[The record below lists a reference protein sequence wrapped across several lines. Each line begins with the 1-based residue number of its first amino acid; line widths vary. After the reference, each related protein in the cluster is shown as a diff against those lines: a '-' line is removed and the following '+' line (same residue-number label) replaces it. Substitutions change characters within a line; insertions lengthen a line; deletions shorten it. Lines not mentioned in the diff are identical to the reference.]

1 MDLDEQVSDMLG
13 EMYQAHLWWHDY
25 RASGSMVQEYR
36 GRTWRSI
43 TKHFV
48 LFRHFKDTRASN
60 CATRLNSPHTFII
73 ESKHQFVHSE
83 SKIKTSYR
91 SYLIVTLFRESA
103 TLCIYIFFTH
113 ARAHAHI
120 PARAGW
126 PDSQGQME
134 TVNIALILS
143 KWLLCYSDLV
153 QESRYFLQ
161 DTFFI

>member
-1 MDLDEQVSDMLG
+1 MLG
-13 EMYQAHLWWHDY
+13 EMYQAYLWWHDY

-73 ESKHQFVHSE
+73 ESKHQFVRSE
-83 SKIKTSYR
+83 SKIMKKNI
-91 SYLIVTLFRESA
+91 LPILPNCNIVSVKVPP
-103 TLCIYIFFTH
+103 CVYFFLH

-126 PDSQGQME
+126 PDSHGQME
-134 TVNIALILS
+134 TEKIVLILS
-143 KWLLCYSDLV
+143 IWLLFYSDFV